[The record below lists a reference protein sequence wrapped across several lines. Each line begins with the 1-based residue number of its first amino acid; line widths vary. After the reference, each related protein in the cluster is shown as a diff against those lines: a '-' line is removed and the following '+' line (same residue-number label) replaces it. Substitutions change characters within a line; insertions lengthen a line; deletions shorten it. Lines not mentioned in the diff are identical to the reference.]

1 MSIYHNAKC
10 WDASGMDIYA
20 IRKQNLLTLM
30 AGRTQRTCADRWE
43 TSPSTLSQIVSK
55 NPVRNLG
62 DDLARKI
69 EQAEGLQVGWFDHV
83 HGAGAPA
90 EPARHEQAEVAVDDS
105 AEPSAQDA
113 RGTSFAEPQAARL
126 ITKAFADGLLK
137 GDDLDEIARMA
148 RHLIRK
154 NAASA
159 AVTVP
164 EHLEGLAEAAIRA
177 AEAGGN
183 PADMLKMI
191 GHGLKK
197 AHAKEDKQPDANPSK
212 KRNS

>member
-20 IRKQNLLTLM
+20 IRKQNLLALM
-30 AGRTQRTCADRWE
+30 AGRTQRACADTWE

-69 EQAEGLQVGWFDHV
+69 EQAEGLPAGWFDHV
-83 HGAGAPA
+83 HQGSA
-90 EPARHEQAEVAVDDS
+90 EPARHEQAEAAVDDS
-105 AEPSAQDA
+105 AEPSTQGA
-113 RGTSFAEPQAARL
+113 RGTSFAVPQAARL
-126 ITKAFADGLLK
+126 IAKAFADGLLK

-159 AVTVP
+159 AVVVP

-177 AEAGGN
+177 AETGDN
-183 PADMLKMI
+183 PTDMLKMI

-197 AHAKEDKQPDANPSK
+197 SHAKEDPQPDARPSK